1 MRGTVRALSELKNK
15 VIKEGKEN
23 CSGGGGMSSFY
34 HRYFYGA
41 GRPGERQ
48 WRHHLEDVW

>member
-23 CSGGGGMSSFY
+23 CSGGG
-34 HRYFYGA
+34 A
-41 GRPGERQ
+41 GHPFIIATFTVPAD
-48 WRHHLEDVW
+48 LENASGDTT